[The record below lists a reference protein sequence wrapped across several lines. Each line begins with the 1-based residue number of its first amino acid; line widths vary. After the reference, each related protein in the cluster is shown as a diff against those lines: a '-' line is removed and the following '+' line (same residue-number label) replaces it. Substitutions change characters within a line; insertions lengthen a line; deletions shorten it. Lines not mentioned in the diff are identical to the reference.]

1 MPLRGLDLQHLRQ
14 LLLLLLLLLHLWHLL
29 PHNMPLKINNLHRAH
44 IPLLVHILLPQI
56 IRHTL
61 DGVLLLLG
69 VPLHLLGEDMLL
81 RAGAQRRLGILQTVP
96 LRLGE
101 LHLLNHGVHLLPAVP
116 LLGEHPPPTQPL
128 HHGVLLKLLAQRLLG
143 EAILQLRHQHLLH
156 LPSLLDRGTFT
167 MDKCKEE

>member
-1 MPLRGLDLQHLRQ
+1 MPLRGLDLHHLRQ
-14 LLLLLLLLLHLWHLL
+14 LLLLLLLLLHIWHLL
-29 PHNMPLKINNLHRAH
+29 LHNIPPTINNLHRAH
-44 IPLLVHILLPQI
+44 IPLLVHI
-56 IRHTL
+56 RHTL
-61 DGVLLLLG
+61 AGVLPLLG

-81 RAGAQRRLGILQTVP
+81 RAGAHRRLGDLILQTVP

-128 HHGVLLKLLAQRLLG
+128 HHGVLLKLLAQPLLG
-143 EAILQLRHQHLLH
+143 EAILQLHHQHLLH
-156 LPSLLDRGTFT
+156 LPSLLDRGTST